1 MMFTIANTI
10 SVGTYTVGFSS
21 SFLDLLTVITT
32 MMMIL
37 ILTIKRG
44 SGQLKVKSIQDAVP
58 GYNGI
63 VDHGCRVD
71 GCRDNDTRLT
81 S

>member
-1 MMFTIANTI
+1 MFTIANTI

-21 SFLDLLTVITT
+21 SFLDLLTVKN
-32 MMMIL
+32 L
-37 ILTIKRG
+37 LPVILTSQPSRNMFWEMWLI
-44 SGQLKVKSIQDAVP
+44 IPQDAVP

-71 GCRDNDTRLT
+71 GGRDNDTRL
-81 S
+81 SR